1 MASLAA
7 ADWNEEETYLSIVTA
22 GSPEELRARRTACQ
36 QVLLQQLNVI
46 PVEEWMYRVNAMHD
60 QLART
65 AVRICEAQMKEAGY
79 GLPPCAYS
87 FIVFGSAGR
96 QEATL
101 WSDQDNGLIVA
112 EELEGDR
119 QAYFE
124 AFGIRLSGMLEV
136 IGYEKCDGRVM
147 CSEPLWRK
155 SLADWKQQL
164 ADWGEQLEWEPVRYL
179 IIASDM
185 RHVAGSAELSAQ
197 WREALHAG
205 FAGSSQLMTAVLRNT
220 VRHKATLNLLGQ
232 VLTERFGDNA
242 GGFDVKYGLYIP
254 LVNIVRH
261 WSLLHG
267 IGDTSTLKRLGQLER
282 LAEPGQYK
290 HLPEIRQACLTALR
304 MRVNTPYTWT
314 DGLLASSDYYAEQDL
329 KNKQLRAELRESLLL
344 IRRLHKALQRQL
356 RSAERSQP

>member
-1 MASLAA
+1 MASMET
-7 ADWNEEETYLSIVTA
+7 ADWNEEESYLSIVTA
-22 GSPEELRARRTACQ
+22 GSPQELKARRTACQ
-36 QVLLQQLNVI
+36 QVLLEQLNVI

-65 AVRICEAQMKEAGY
+65 AVHLCEAQMKEAGY

-101 WSDQDNGLIVA
+101 WSDQDNGLIV
-112 EELEGDR
+112 EGELEGDR
-119 QAYFE
+119 GSYFE
-124 AFGIRLSGMLEV
+124 AFGGMLSDVLEA

-155 SLADWKQQL
+155 SLAEWKHQLSDWM
-164 ADWGEQLEWEPVRYL
+164 EQLEWEPVRYL

-185 RHVAGSAELSAQ
+185 RHVAGSEELSAA

-205 FAGSSQLMTAVLRNT
+205 FVDNSKLTTAVLRNT

-261 WSLLHG
+261 LSLLHG
-267 IGDTSTLKRLGQLER
+267 IEESSTLKRLED
-282 LAEPGQYK
+282 LAELNQYQ
-290 HLPEIRQACLTALR
+290 HLEEIRRAVLTALR
-304 MRVNTPYTWT
+304 MRVNTPYTVE
-314 DGLLASSDYYAEQDL
+314 DGLLASSDYYPGDDL
-329 KNKQLRAELRESLLL
+329 KNKRLRAELRESLLL

-356 RSAERSQP
+356 RSAERRQL

>member
-1 MASLAA
+1 MASMEA
-7 ADWNEEETYLSIVTA
+7 ADWNEEESYLSIVTA
-22 GSPEELRARRTACQ
+22 GSPEELKARRAACQ
-36 QVLLQQLNVI
+36 QVLLEQLSVI
-46 PVEEWMYRVNAMHD
+46 PVQEWMHRVNAMHD
-60 QLART
+60 QLAGT

-101 WSDQDNGLIVA
+101 WSDQDNGLIV
-112 EELEGDR
+112 EEALEGER
-119 QAYFE
+119 KRYFE
-124 AFGIRLSGMLEV
+124 AFGSMLSDMLEA
-136 IGYEKCDGRVM
+136 IGYEKCEGRVM

-155 SLADWKQQL
+155 SLADWKRQL
-164 ADWGEQLEWEPVRYL
+164 ADWMEQLEWEPVRYL

-185 RHVAGSAELSAQ
+185 RHVAGSEALSAQ

-205 FAGSSQLMTAVLRNT
+205 FTDNSKLTMAVLRNT

-261 WSLLHG
+261 LSLLHG
-267 IGDTSTLKRLGQLER
+267 IEATSTLKRLDELAKLE
-282 LAEPGQYK
+282 QYQ
-290 HLPEIRQACLTALR
+290 HLEEIRRACLTALR
-304 MRVNTPYTWT
+304 MRVNTPFTVT
-314 DGLLASSDYYAEQDL
+314 DGLLVSSDYYAENDL

-356 RSAERSQP
+356 RSAERRQL